1 MTQPLPDTTHSP
13 QQIHQETGAA
23 WDLIAKAGYSG
34 EIAEDIAFIRNGGI
48 SLLAPEQ
55 RLLHGLAQWCDCA
68 VQLQCSGG
76 RDLLSIWQMGAKR
89 VIGIDISETLLGYAQ
104 QKSTALNAPATWVHA
119 DILATPASLNGTAD
133 LVYTGRG
140 ALMWMMDLNAWA
152 AVVARLLRPGGR
164 VMVFEGHPLDN
175 LWERDAETVVLR
187 GDGTSYFPQAAQEN
201 PGFPVSALLRTSG
214 DTSTRPRMAER
225 HWRPSEVINA
235 LTTAGL
241 RYRHF
246 EEYPV
251 LFWDQFPNLPQS
263 IAERL
268 PHTYSVLM
276 EKPVG
281 L

>member
-1 MTQPLPDTTHSP
+1 VTQPLPDAARSS

-23 WDLIAKAGYSG
+23 WDLIAQAGYSG
-34 EIAEDIAFIRNGGI
+34 EIAEDIQFIRNGGI
-48 SLLAPEQ
+48 SLLEPEQ
-55 RLLHGLAQWCDCA
+55 RLLQGLADWCECA
-68 VQLQCSGG
+68 IQLQCSGG
-76 RDLLSIWQMGAKR
+76 RDLLSIWQLGAKR
-89 VIGIDISETLLGYAQ
+89 IVGVDISETLLGYAA
-104 QKSTALNAPATWVHA
+104 QKATALNAPAIWVHA
-119 DILATPASLNGTAD
+119 DILATPTALNGVAD

-140 ALMWMMDLNAWA
+140 ALMWMMDLVAWA

-175 LWERDAETVVLR
+175 LWVRDADTFVLR
-187 GDGTSYFPQAAQEN
+187 PDGVGYFPQAAQEN
-201 PGFPVSALLRTSG
+201 PGFPLSALTRTSG
-214 DTSTRPRMAER
+214 DTPTRPQMLER

-235 LTTAGL
+235 LTAAGL

-251 LFWDQFPNLPQS
+251 LFWDQFPNLPPS

-276 EKPVG
+276 EKQ